1 MIDLSD
7 GLSSDLM
14 HICSQSK
21 VGALIEEAS
30 IPMHHEAQLM
40 ALDFKLDPITCALNG
55 GEDYELLFSIKKED
69 LELIK
74 FLPGFYY
81 IGEIRPQEEGIKLKT
96 TGGKIHPLKAQGW
109 KHF

>member
-1 MIDLSD
+1 MHQF
-7 GLSSDLM
+7 LSS
-14 HICSQSK
+14 I
-21 VGALIEEAS
+21 G
-30 IPMHHEAQLM
+30 
-40 ALDFKLDPITCALNG
+40 
-55 GEDYELLFSIKKED
+55 FSGILKKED